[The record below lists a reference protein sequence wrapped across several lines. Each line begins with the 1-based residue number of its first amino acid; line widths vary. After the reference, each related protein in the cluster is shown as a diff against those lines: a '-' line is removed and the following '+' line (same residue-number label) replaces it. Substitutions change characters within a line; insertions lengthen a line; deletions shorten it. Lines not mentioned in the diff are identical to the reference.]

1 VLKRTHRPL
10 NWVVPRKRMG
20 FYDSLKIMDEFVNG
34 FIEKALALSP
44 QELEEKSNHDD
55 GYTFLHAI
63 AAYTKDHKTLRDQ
76 LISILLAGRDTTACT
91 LAWTIYE
98 LSLQP
103 EIVNKLRREII
114 EKVGLERTPNYEDLK
129 DMKYLQYVLNETLR
143 LYPVVP
149 YNVRFALKDTT
160 LPVGGGPDG
169 QQPVAVL
176 KGTPIGYSPLVMQRR
191 ADLYPSPES
200 GFPAVDKYVPE
211 RWEHWAPKPWTYIPF
226 NGGPRIC
233 VGQNFALTEMGYT
246 LVRLLQRFETVDNR
260 MNGFPGLHADIV
272 LQPGKE
278 VKLAFR

>member
-1 VLKRTHRPL
+1 
-10 NWVVPRKRMG
+10 MG
-20 FYDSLKIMDEFVNG
+20 FYECLKIVDEFVNG

-44 QELEEKSNHDD
+44 QELELKTNHDE

-63 AAYTKDHKTLRDQ
+63 AAYTRDRKTLRDQ

-91 LAWTIYE
+91 LAWIIYE

-103 EIVNKLRREII
+103 EIVKKLRHEII
-114 EKVGLERTPNYEDLK
+114 EKVGLERTPTYEDLK
-129 DMKYLQYVLNETLR
+129 DMKYLQSVLNETLR

-160 LPVGGGPDG
+160 LPSGGGPDG

-176 KGTPIGYSPLVMQRR
+176 KGTPVGYSVLVMQRR
-191 ADLYPSPES
+191 ADLYPPPES

-211 RWEHWAPKPWTYIPF
+211 RWEKWTPKPWTYVPF

-233 VGQNFALTEMGYT
+233 IGQNFALTEMGYT
-246 LVRLLQRFETVDNR
+246 LVRLFQRFDTVENR
-260 MNGFPGLHADIV
+260 MDGFPGLHADIV
-272 LQPGKE
+272 LQPGKP